1 MSLMYTELSDSGFD
15 MPPMAPFA
23 VRESNLTIGRG
34 DTRGGYT
41 QPNESREPMAPPQTA
56 PQIAPQIVPPQM
68 APQTAP
74 QTAQRVAQEEC
85 AGEQLAALDTFQG
98 RQVPQSMRVN
108 PFGYPLAERS
118 RGSIAPVSPMLG
130 IGTEMPLAVFVVLV
144 LNFFMMLLCALALL
158 TRGAR

>member
-1 MSLMYTELSDSGFD
+1 MYTELSDSGFD

-41 QPNESREPMAPPQTA
+41 QPNESREPMAPMAPMPQM
-56 PQIAPQIVPPQM
+56 APQIVPQIV
-68 APQTAP
+68 PQTAP

-108 PFGYPLAERS
+108 PFGYPLAARN

>member
-41 QPNESREPMAPPQTA
+41 QPNESREPMAP
-56 PQIAPQIVPPQM
+56 QIAPQIVPPQM

-98 RQVPQSMRVN
+98 MRVN
-108 PFGYPLAERS
+108 PFGYPLAART

-144 LNFFMMLLCALALL
+144 LNFIMMLLCALALL

>member
-1 MSLMYTELSDSGFD
+1 MYTELSDSGFD

-41 QPNESREPMAPPQTA
+41 QPNESREP
-56 PQIAPQIVPPQM
+56 PQIVPPIVPPIVPQKEQRAV
-68 APQTAP
+68 AP
-74 QTAQRVAQEEC
+74 EEC
-85 AGEQLAALDTFQG
+85 AGEQLAALDTFHG
-98 RQVPQSMRVN
+98 RHVPQSMRVN
-108 PFGYPLAERS
+108 PFGYPLAART

-144 LNFFMMLLCALALL
+144 LNFIMMLLCALALL

>member
-41 QPNESREPMAPPQTA
+41 QPNESREPAIVPQTA
-56 PQIAPQIVPPQM
+56 PVPPQTPPQTPQM
-68 APQTAP
+68 APQM
-74 QTAQRVAQEEC
+74 AQRAVAQEEC
-85 AGEQLAALDTFQG
+85 ASEDLDTFH
-98 RQVPQSMRVN
+98 RQVPHSMRLG
-108 PFGYPLAERS
+108 PFAPQLTART

>member
-41 QPNESREPMAPPQTA
+41 QPNESREPMAPM
-56 PQIAPQIVPPQM
+56 APQIVPQIVQPAPQM
-68 APQTAP
+68 AP
-74 QTAQRVAQEEC
+74 QTAQRVAPEEC

-108 PFGYPLAERS
+108 PVGYPFAARS

-144 LNFFMMLLCALALL
+144 LNFITMLLCALALL